1 MLHYLI
7 VMTEIVTYYEF
18 SNLSR
23 LIKKSRKATQL
34 VEAAEK
40 LFLRFGLEKVS
51 VEEIC
56 QTAQVSKM
64 TFYRY
69 FQNKVHLFLFIINRI
84 MDRAEKKY
92 YEIMAQDVDY
102 KEKARQIVLMKIEA
116 SQDFSYQMLKD
127 YLNSPYPDIKK
138 FINQKTS
145 EYFHLFLKDFHK
157 ARQKGEIRKNIKP
170 EFILY
175 ILNRL
180 VDIVGDENLLQY
192 YASPQELTEELTN
205 FFFFGI
211 LPANPI
217 ASPLENSYS
226 SGRQEAKH
234 PSSSSSAGKQPSAI
248 TQTQNNSSSRV
259 KK

>member
-1 MLHYLI
+1 MLHLI
-7 VMTEIVTYYEF
+7 FKMTELVTLYEF
-18 SNLSR
+18 SNLFHLVAKS
-23 LIKKSRKATQL
+23 KKAAQL
-34 VEAAEK
+34 VEVAEK
-40 LFLRFGLEKVS
+40 LFFRYGLEKVS

-69 FQNKVHLFLFIINRI
+69 FQNKIHLFLFIINRI
-84 MDRAEKKY
+84 MTRAEKKY

-102 KEKARQIVLMKIEA
+102 KEKARQIVQMKIET

-157 ARQKGEIRKNIKP
+157 AQQRGEIRKNIKP

-180 VDIVGDENLLQY
+180 VDFVGDENLLQY

-205 FFFFGI
+205 FFFGI
-211 LPANPI
+211 LPATPI
-217 ASPLENSYS
+217 TSPLENSS
-226 SGRQEAKH
+226 SSRRQEVKH
-234 PSSSSSAGKQPSAI
+234 PPSSSSAGKQPSAI
-248 TQTQNNSSSRV
+248 TQTQKNSSFRV